1 MLGTRPRALLPT
13 MVEVAKS
20 KSETEIWRLQT
31 IRVTQNSGHRGVNM
45 IYISGAYK
53 RQEFSVLMSTL
64 TVRLSVNLARG

>member
-1 MLGTRPRALLPT
+1 MLGTRARALLPT

-20 KSETEIWRLQT
+20 KYETDIWGLQT
-31 IRVTQNSGHRGVNM
+31 NRVTQNSGHRGVNM

-53 RQEFSVLMSTL
+53 CQEFSVLMSTL